1 MSAASENPNKDSS
14 STPPVEL
21 ISDHEYDGIQEYDNP
36 MPRWWVWIFWASFY
50 FAICYLLWLHVY
62 QKGTYVRDEYAADM
76 RAFREEQAKREMGS
90 GPSEESL
97 SKLMSNTA
105 VIADAEALFKTRC
118 APCHA
123 QNGQGLIGPNLTD
136 QYWIHG
142 QGKLMDIYGVVN
154 EGVLSKG
161 MPAWGKQ
168 LPQIEVMKA
177 VAYVGSLRGRNLPG
191 KPPEGTLITA
201 AAETEPR

>member
-1 MSAASENPNKDSS
+1 MSTSNQTPVKDPT
-14 STPPVEL
+14 STPPVDL
-21 ISDHEYDGIQEYDNP
+21 LSDHEYDGIKEYDNP

-62 QKGTYVRDEYAADM
+62 QKGTFVRDEYAADM
-76 RAFREEQAKREMGS
+76 RAYREEQAKRDLGA
-90 GPSEESL
+90 GPSEEAL
-97 SKLMSNTA
+97 SKLMSNA
-105 VIADAEALFKTRC
+105 ALMADAEGQFQTRC
-118 APCHA
+118 SPCHA

-168 LPQIEVMKA
+168 LPPVEVMKA
-177 VAYVGSLRGRNLPG
+177 VAYVGTLRGKNISG
-191 KPPEGTLITA
+191 KPPEGTPITTA
-201 AAETEPR
+201 SIQRN